1 MCVKESTP
9 SAEGNAVA
17 HARTHTHTR
26 AHARTRSHLCGLGR
40 DHRAAQPRPSKSHRR
55 LNAETQRS
63 PVPAAPTVAQCRRPP
78 QRWPSAG
85 APPQRRLTAAQCRLA
100 NGDGCIALLQN
111 ACDRVIEQSLGIVRC
126 LVVDSQ
132 HKVRPVREWRSLSAR
147 VYRVATRVA
156 SATHRKPPLR
166 LPRICIPSQAE
177 LVRLGVV
184 RALLHIAADGLP
196 ANADKALATLA
207 GE

>member
-1 MCVKESTP
+1 MPKHS
-9 SAEGNAVA
+9 
-17 HARTHTHTR
+17 
-26 AHARTRSHLCGLGR
+26 
-40 DHRAAQPRPSKSHRR
+40 AAQCSGPNSG
-55 LNAETQRS
+55 
-63 PVPAAPTVAQCRRPP
+63 PVPAAPTVAQCRRPSVG
-78 QRWPSAG
+78 WA
-85 APPQRRLTAAQCRLA
+85 TAAQCRLA
-100 NGDGCIALLQN
+100 NGDGCIVLLQN

-132 HKVRPVREWRSLSAR
+132 HKVRPVSSEWRSLSAR